1 LQNPKDILSA
11 GFMPALFFSLMK
23 PQIAFLGTGLMGA
36 PMAVNL
42 VNAGYPVNVYNRTAS
57 KAQPVVDAGG
67 KYFSTPAKAAQDA
80 SIIVAIVTDGPDV
93 EEVLFGDNGALTNA
107 EKNAL
112 VLVMST
118 ISPQMN
124 REMAERAAQQ
134 SIRMVDAPVSGGD
147 IGAQNGTLSIIAG
160 GADADI
166 AEAMPIFAVLGKTIT
181 HCGPIGAGQVVK
193 LCNQICG
200 ALNLLGVCEAMAL
213 GAKNQI
219 DPEVLIRVISGGAG
233 SSWAMQHLAP
243 KIAKEDWSPGFMVET
258 QQKDMRLVAEIASQT
273 HTALP
278 GAALTSQFW
287 QAVEAKDCGKE
298 GIQAV
303 AKVLFEMAN
312 LR

>member
-1 LQNPKDILSA
+1 
-11 GFMPALFFSLMK
+11 MK

-42 VNAGYPVNVYNRTAS
+42 VNAGYAVNVYNRTAS
-57 KAQPVVDAGG
+57 KAQHVIDAGG
-67 KYFSTPAKAAQDA
+67 KYFSTPAEAAQNA
-80 SIIVAIVTDGPDV
+80 FVIITIVTDGPDV
-93 EEVLFGDNGALTNA
+93 EEVLFRENGALKTA
-107 EKNAL
+107 PENAL

-124 REMAERAAQQ
+124 RDMAERAAAQ

-147 IGAQNGTLSIIAG
+147 IGAQNGTLSIMAG

-166 AEAMPIFAVLGKTIT
+166 AEAMPIFEVLGKTIT

-213 GAKNQI
+213 GAKNNI

-233 SSWAMQHLAP
+233 SSWAMQNLAP

-258 QQKDMRLVAEIASQT
+258 QQKDMRLVAEMASQT
-273 HTALP
+273 HTSLP
-278 GAALTSQFW
+278 GAALTSQLW
-287 QAVEAKDCGKE
+287 QAVEAKECGKE
-298 GIQAV
+298 GIQAL